1 VSHAVV
7 AAGPPNWSLSH
18 SSDANAQPVTC
29 VDGPDL
35 QIEQLAERSRAGC
48 RESFELLV
56 EHFER
61 RIFHFLYQ
69 MTRNRHD
76 AEDLTQVTF
85 LKAYQNIGAYE
96 SRHAFSAW
104 LFTIAKRTALNH
116 CRGKRLVAEVPEDL
130 EEETENPSV
139 VLEKKDEHFAIWQS
153 AKSLKPDQYE
163 ALWLRY
169 GEEFSI
175 TETARIMNTNS
186 IRVRVLL
193 HRARTALAKKMTRG
207 EGGAPLPRQS
217 NKTK

>member
-1 VSHAVV
+1 MSHAVV
-7 AAGPPNWSLSH
+7 ARPPNWGLAQSR
-18 SSDANAQPVTC
+18 DENAQPLTC
-29 VDGPDL
+29 VAGPDL
-35 QIEQLAERSRAGC
+35 RIEQLAERSRAGC

-61 RIFHFLYQ
+61 RLFHFLYQ

-85 LKAYQNIGAYE
+85 LKAYQNISAYE
-96 SRHAFSAW
+96 SQHAFSAW

-116 CRGKRLVAEVPEDL
+116 YRGKRLVAELPEDL
-130 EEETENPSV
+130 EAETENPSV

-153 AKSLKPDQYE
+153 AKSLKPDQSE

-169 GEEFSI
+169 GEGFSI

-193 HRARTALAKKMTRG
+193 HRARAALAKKMTRAD
-207 EGGAPLPRQS
+207 GGAPLPRQANES
-217 NKTK
+217 K

>member
-1 VSHAVV
+1 MSHAVV
-7 AAGPPNWSLSH
+7 ARPLNWSSAQ
-18 SSDANAQPVTC
+18 SRDENEQPVTC
-29 VDGPDL
+29 VAAPDL
-35 QIEQLAERSRAGC
+35 RIEQLAERSRAGC

-61 RIFHFLYQ
+61 RLFHFLYQ

-85 LKAYQNIGAYE
+85 LKAYQNIRAYE
-96 SRHAFSAW
+96 SQHAFSAW

-116 CRGKRLVAEVPEDL
+116 CRGRRLVAELPEDL
-130 EEETENPSV
+130 EAETENPSV
-139 VLEKKDEHFAIWQS
+139 ILQKKDEHFAIWES

-169 GEEFSI
+169 GEGFSI

-193 HRARTALAKKMTRG
+193 HRARTALGKKMTRG
-207 EGGAPLPRQS
+207 DAGAPVPRQS
-217 NKTK
+217 NNTK

>member
-1 VSHAVV
+1 MSHAVV
-7 AAGPPNWSLSH
+7 ARPRNWGLAQSR
-18 SSDANAQPVTC
+18 DENAQPVTC
-29 VDGPDL
+29 VAGPDL
-35 QIEQLAERSRAGC
+35 RIEQLAARSRAGC

-61 RIFHFLYQ
+61 RLFHFLYQ

-85 LKAYQNIGAYE
+85 LKAYQNISTYE
-96 SRHAFSAW
+96 SQHAFSAW

-116 CRGKRLVAEVPEDL
+116 CRGKRLVAELPEDL
-130 EEETENPSV
+130 EAETENPSV

-153 AKSLKPDQYE
+153 AKSLKPDQSE

-169 GEEFSI
+169 GEGFSI

-207 EGGAPLPRQS
+207 DGRAPAS
-217 NKTK
+217 AAV